1 MLLAVLAVVV
11 VGRAHCIDVAGCVG
25 RGCGRASERPVLML
39 WLCWPWLWSVERPVL
54 MLLAVLAV
62 VVVGLAAC
70 IDVAGCVGR
79 GCGRLSG
86 LY

>member
-1 MLLAVLAVVV
+1 MLLAVLDVVV
-11 VGRAHCIDVAGCVG
+11 VGRAACIDVPGCAS
-25 RGCGRASERPVLML
+25 RGCGRASGLYCCC
-39 WLCWPWLWSVERPVL
+39 WLCWPWLWSGERPVL

-62 VVVGLAAC
+62 VVVGRAAC

-79 GCGRLSG
+79 GCGRASG

>member
-11 VGRAHCIDVAGCVG
+11 VGRAACIDVAGCVG

-39 WLCWPWLWSVERPVL
+39 
-54 MLLAVLAV
+54 LAVLAV
-62 VVVGLAAC
+62 VVVGRA
-70 IDVAGCVGR
+70 
-79 GCGRLSG
+79 SG

>member
-11 VGRAHCIDVAGCVG
+11 VGRAACIDVVA
-25 RGCGRASERPVLML
+25 VLAVVV
-39 WLCWPWLWSVERPVL
+39 SGERPVL

-62 VVVGLAAC
+62 VVVGRAAC
-70 IDVAGCVGR
+70 IDVVGCVGR
-79 GCGRLSG
+79 GCGRASG